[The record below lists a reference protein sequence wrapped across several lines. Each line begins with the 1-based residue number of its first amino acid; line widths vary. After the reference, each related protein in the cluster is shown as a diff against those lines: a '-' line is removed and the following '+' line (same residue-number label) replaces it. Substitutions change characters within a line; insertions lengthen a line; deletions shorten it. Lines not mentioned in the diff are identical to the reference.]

1 MSGFVCAKVENIL
14 NIYLEMLFFKF
25 KAKIK
30 FQPNKQ
36 VLPLAQNQCDLE
48 SIHLLF

>member
-14 NIYLEMLFFKF
+14 NIYLEILFFFKF
-25 KAKIK
+25 KAQIK

-36 VLPLAQNQCDLE
+36 VLP
-48 SIHLLF
+48 